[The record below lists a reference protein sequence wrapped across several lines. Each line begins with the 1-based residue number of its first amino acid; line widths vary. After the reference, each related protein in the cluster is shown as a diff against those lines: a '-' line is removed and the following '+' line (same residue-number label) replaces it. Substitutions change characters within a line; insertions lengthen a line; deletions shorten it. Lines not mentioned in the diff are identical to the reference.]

1 MKKFS
6 QQAAANFVPLLARI
20 ILFLAFVPV
29 GWHHAMEMGQ
39 FSGDA
44 GARLRELGVVSA
56 EQTSDD
62 FRRFD
67 GEFSGTATASSTGIV
82 RVRAPIA
89 QDTPPVPL
97 VAADAAGY
105 QARALHE
112 LTLTLDRLR
121 LPKPH
126 VWAWTITVFELLGG
140 AFLLVGLFSRIW
152 SGGLLLWAIA
162 LLILATPSIPN
173 AWSSLWTPTDPNS
186 AFARSQALSQLS
198 LIVLAAGLTL
208 TGPGKWSLDGF
219 IFRGRGGDDG
229 GDGE

>member
-62 FRRFD
+62 FRHLD
-67 GEFSGTATASSTGIV
+67 GDFGGTATASSTGIV

-112 LTLTLDRLR
+112 LTLTLDRLAERAGR
-121 LPKPH
+121 LAAVQAVDSLVVVIRDAPKPKGPCR
-126 VWAWTITVFELLGG
+126 VPLIGVRCEVA
-140 AFLLVGLFSRIW
+140 LV
-152 SGGLLLWAIA
+152 
-162 LLILATPSIPN
+162 
-173 AWSSLWTPTDPNS
+173 
-186 AFARSQALSQLS
+186 
-198 LIVLAAGLTL
+198 AAGFAAGWTVK
-208 TGPGKWSLDGF
+208 P
-219 IFRGRGGDDG
+219 
-229 GDGE
+229 

>member
-44 GARLRELGVVSA
+44 GARLRELGVVSS
-56 EQTSDD
+56 QD
-62 FRRFD
+62 FREPLDLDAAGRQPQP
-67 GEFSGTATASSTGIV
+67 STTGIV
-82 RVRAPIA
+82 RVRTSIA
-89 QDTPPVPL
+89 QDAPPVPL

-152 SGGLLLWAIA
+152 SGGLLVWAIA
-162 LLILATPSIPN
+162 LFILATPSFGN